1 MRAVSTT
8 LPEPVPLLSVPG
20 AAAFHKRRPKSLHK
34 VSKAALRVKQTLI
47 TFDIPSAAVQ
57 SSVPRGACAIFV
69 SMSKCPTCGNV
80 YPDPF
85 RFCPVDGA
93 ELDRKGVLGGA
104 ERTFEEPSFP
114 GGMQIPIRTL
124 MLGFGILLMVG
135 LLGFAALFFYQYL
148 KPKYGGLVLK
158 TTPPGAMIFVD
169 GKQRGVSPITIG
181 NLRSGGHQV
190 RAVKEG
196 YKELLQQV
204 GILPYTT
211 ENQHW
216 TLEPLVPQLSNEQLA
231 EVEAWRKKLDSAQKE
246 NILLPPPEDYNALYF
261 ANKILAIDPAN
272 PHALEVKSKLADAI
286 RRSAELSYAR
296 EDWLEAEKQYKNL
309 LLLLPDDIAVNERL
323 ADISAKIDAS
333 LKDREKQVEDW
344 RAKAEAAMKAGSLV
358 PPEKDNALDA
368 LRSIQ
373 RLDKKNVYAR
383 GALVQLK
390 ELLQNRGD
398 IKFTAGDWQGAR
410 NEFRLA
416 LQYFPDDAYSKS
428 RLAAVEAKLAEAG
441 QAEQQRLQRMQEEQQ
456 SRQKIAAFRQNALG
470 SFRAGSYAKAI
481 ADWQEY
487 LRFEPNSDEAYF
499 YIAASYLEQKQLD
512 TAILNFEKCLA
523 VNPSHALAHLNLG
536 ILYDRHRN
544 DLARAAEHY
553 KRAKDLGGVERYG
566 PERLQ
571 ALIQDLQDRMQIQAM
586 QKAPFPVEHKHAFSS
601 CRGNL
606 HLTEGGVEYKASD
619 TDHSFYEAYGNI
631 RSFSVSGDEITMR
644 TRNNKKYSFRLL
656 NSGDSE
662 RVRRVAARHIHATE

>member
-47 TFDIPSAAVQ
+47 IFDVPSAAVQ

-246 NILLPPPEDYNALYF
+246 NILLPLS
-261 ANKILAIDPAN
+261 LARKKPDPGWFDQVIDTVDLRPRLSHK
-272 PHALEVKSKLADAI
+272 PS
-286 RRSAELSYAR
+286 ELSGGQQQRVACAR
-296 EDWLEAEKQYKNL
+296 
-309 LLLLPDDIAVNERL
+309 
-323 ADISAKIDAS
+323 
-333 LKDREKQVEDW
+333 
-344 RAKAEAAMKAGSLV
+344 
-358 PPEKDNALDA
+358 
-368 LRSIQ
+368 
-373 RLDKKNVYAR
+373 
-383 GALVQLK
+383 ALVSK
-390 ELLQNRGD
+390 PD
-398 IKFTAGDWQGAR
+398 IVFADEPTGNLDSTSAAQVLDFLR
-410 NEFRLA
+410 HSV
-416 LQYFPDDAYSKS
+416 DD
-428 RLAAVEAKLAEAG
+428 LG
-441 QAEQQRLQRMQEEQQ
+441 QTIVMV
-456 SRQKIAAFRQNALG
+456 SH
-470 SFRAGSYAKAI
+470 
-481 ADWQEY
+481 D
-487 LRFEPNSDEAYF
+487 PV
-499 YIAASYLEQKQLD
+499 AASYCD
-512 TAILNFEKCLA
+512 RVIFLA
-523 VNPSHALAHLNLG
+523 DGRVVDELAKPSREEILAHMA
-536 ILYDRHRN
+536 
-544 DLARAAEHY
+544 DLQARAMG
-553 KRAKDLGGVERYG
+553 L
-566 PERLQ
+566 
-571 ALIQDLQDRMQIQAM
+571 
-586 QKAPFPVEHKHAFSS
+586 API
-601 CRGNL
+601 G
-606 HLTEGGVEYKASD
+606 EGA
-619 TDHSFYEAYGNI
+619 
-631 RSFSVSGDEITMR
+631 
-644 TRNNKKYSFRLL
+644 
-656 NSGDSE
+656 
-662 RVRRVAARHIHATE
+662 